1 MSRNKAISEVF
12 LKSVKAD
19 LEISYDEEIQGEDV
33 LNTRGSPPA
42 KQKWDKANGKS
53 QKCIVFIDLDVSVR
67 QLPDKHIN
75 TSMKDRLPEGKL
87 SETTNISQ

>member
-1 MSRNKAISEVF
+1 MQGGFATVSRNKAISEVF

-53 QKCIVFIDLDVSVR
+53 QKCIDSRFGRVSRTVA
-67 QLPDKHIN
+67 
-75 TSMKDRLPEGKL
+75 
-87 SETTNISQ
+87 